1 MKKSKVLES
10 TKENFRLVYASI
22 SIFEIMANKRLINHI
37 KGVEMIFEN
46 KLIKK
51 EAALLRDLL
60 RKLNAL
66 KRSISASE
74 LRRKGELHQHLKS
87 LTRDMKYLEEL
98 VKDTHSSP
106 TEKRVAV

>member
-1 MKKSKVLES
+1 MSKGIPKPTTWLPTLLPYGMV
-10 TKENFRLVYASI
+10 K
-22 SIFEIMANKRLINHI
+22 
-37 KGVEMIFEN
+37 N